1 VSQFAQARIP
11 DHEAAQSELC
21 PKGADHRAE
30 EHRRRAFVL
39 RRIKRHIVRRIDPD
53 MPPAE
58 LTMIDGEID
67 AQVGAEL
74 NPSAMPTDF
83 GNPERDINLLPEGS
97 DQEA

>member
-1 VSQFAQARIP
+1 
-11 DHEAAQSELC
+11 
-21 PKGADHRAE
+21 
-30 EHRRRAFVL
+30 
-39 RRIKRHIVRRIDPD
+39 